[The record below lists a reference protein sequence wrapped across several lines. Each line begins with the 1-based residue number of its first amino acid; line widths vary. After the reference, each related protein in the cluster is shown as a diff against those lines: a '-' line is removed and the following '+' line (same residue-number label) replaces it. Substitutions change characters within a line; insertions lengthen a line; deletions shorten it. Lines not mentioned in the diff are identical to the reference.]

1 MCGIALHFSLNGP
14 ASPLDLALIRHRGP
28 DSSGGWTSPNGQCWL
43 GSTRLAIIDLSPS
56 GEQPMT
62 DSATGNVIV
71 ANGEI
76 YNHRALRAQLGPNVS
91 WKGTSD
97 TETLLQGYA
106 RWGHEVLDRL
116 KGMFAFAIYDA
127 AREELFLARD
137 RLGIKPLYYTSDA
150 SGLRAASEG
159 RMLVGPGM
167 SGITAQSI
175 SGYLQWGACPERNLL
190 YPGLRSLPAGHA
202 MTITRQGQIK
212 TWRFWPA
219 RKAFVS
225 STDTVLR
232 QVRDLIDR
240 AVDEHLLSDVPVASF
255 LSGGIDSSIVT
266 AVAAQKLE
274 KKLQTFS
281 VGFDLAEFDE
291 TAIAQEIAERYRTDH
306 HRIQLSEEEVI
317 HSVTEAVEKL
327 DLPSVDAINTY
338 IVSRAVAAHGVKVAL
353 SGLGGDELFGG
364 YPSFRDVPRL
374 KLIAGLPRP
383 VRSIL
388 GNFARLGDRLAD
400 LPARAGAGELA
411 RWRRRFFTDDM
422 IRAAGLPAAPAP
434 FECPVELPDDYA
446 RVSWAELTGYMRRM
460 LLRDADQMSMA
471 VSLELRVPFLDH
483 ELVEYVLGLPE
494 AAKKRYPGPKGLL
507 VEACRDLLPPAVY
520 RRPKAGFVLPMKAW
534 MLGPLASFVEEGL
547 RETVS
552 RRLLPESFVN
562 EISGAFQ
569 RGRLHWTRAW
579 SIVVLGHFAKRSELS
594 RAPDEDSPI
603 HSLS

>member
-1 MCGIALHFSLNGP
+1 MCGIAVHFSPNGP
-14 ASPLDLALIRHRGP
+14 AKPLDLELIRHRGP
-28 DSSGGWTSPNGQCWL
+28 DSSGEWTSADGRCSL
-43 GSTRLAIIDLSPS
+43 GSTRLAIVDLSPT
-56 GEQPMT
+56 GAQPMT
-62 DSATGNVIV
+62 DPATGNVVV

-76 YNHRALRAQLGPNVS
+76 YNHRALRAELGPKVN

-106 RWGHEVLDRL
+106 HWGQDVLNHL

-137 RLGIKPLYYTSDA
+137 RLGIKPLYYSTDA
-150 SGLRAASEG
+150 DGLRAGSEA
-159 RMLVGPGM
+159 RLLIAP
-167 SGITAQSI
+167 SSEITGQAV

-190 YPGLRSLPAGHA
+190 YSHLRALPAGHA
-202 MTITRQGQIK
+202 MTIARQGEIR
-212 TWRFWPA
+212 TWRYWPS

-225 STDTVLR
+225 STDNVPR
-232 QVRDLIDR
+232 QVRALIDR

-266 AVAAQKLE
+266 AVAARKLE
-274 KKLQTFS
+274 RKLQTFS

-291 TAIAQEIAERYRTDH
+291 TAIAQEIAQRYGTEH
-306 HRIQLSEEEVI
+306 HRIQLSEAEVI

-338 IVSRAVAAHGVKVAL
+338 LVSRAVAAHGVKVAL

-383 VRSIL
+383 LRRVL
-388 GNFARLGDRLAD
+388 GNFVRLGDRLAD
-400 LPARAGAGELA
+400 LSARGGAGELA

-422 IRAAGLPAAPAP
+422 IRHAGLPAAPAL
-434 FECPVELPDDYA
+434 FDCPVELPDDYA

-494 AAKKRYPGPKGLL
+494 AVKKGYSGPKGLL
-507 VEACRDLLPPAVY
+507 VESCRDLLPPSVY
-520 RRPKAGFVLPMKAW
+520 RRPKAGFVLPMKVW
-534 MLGPLASFVEEGL
+534 MLGPLASFVEEGV

-552 RRLLPESFVN
+552 RGLLPQQFVN
-562 EISGAFQ
+562 EISGAF
-569 RGRLHWTRAW
+569 RHGRLHWTRLW
-579 SIVVLGHFAKRSELS
+579 SIVVLGHFAKRSQLS
-594 RAPDEDSPI
+594 RSPDEDTPI